1 MEKKHR
7 FSLQKKL
14 VLFTTILAL
23 ITYTTS
29 GIFIY
34 VIYDLVKDSINLSE
48 TSFVIITLLLGII
61 WSGIL
66 AYFAAKLITKP
77 LQRLETATIKAAE
90 GHLDQK
96 IDIPN
101 SKDEI
106 RSLSIAVN
114 TMFTNIQSMVQNIDY
129 HFSNTSHTVEEMKGV
144 AAKASEHSVSITQS
158 TEDIS
163 QGAISAAEAMQGTSE
178 AVEKATNLAE
188 EMQGKLVQ
196 STTKSTSMVQSL
208 EESKYIVH
216 QLVGG
221 IQNLAKEQEVSLKD
235 VERLKTNA
243 EQVETII
250 AMVGDI
256 AEQTNLLALNASI
269 EAARAGE
276 HGKGFAVVAEEIRKL
291 ADESAKA
298 VQQIATLITAMQND
312 VSQIVYK
319 INSHVD
325 HAKQEAESGVS
336 TNDSIEA
343 MSTSVTEVA
352 TEITEIQNLVES
364 QLQFIQSTV
373 KQSQEVAAIAEETS
387 AATEEVSA
395 SVQEQEDTLRQTD
408 ELAQA
413 LENQANGLKKQ
424 IEQFSV

>member
-29 GIFIY
+29 GVFIY
-34 VIYDLVKDSINLSE
+34 VIYDLVRNSINLSE
-48 TSFVIITLLLGII
+48 TSFIIGTLLLGII

-66 AYFAAKLITKP
+66 AYFAARFITKP

-90 GHLDQK
+90 GHLDQE
-96 IDIPN
+96 IEIP
-101 SKDEI
+101 KTEDEI

-114 TMFTNIQSMVQNIDY
+114 TMFSNIQNMVQNIDY
-129 HFSNTSHTVEEMKGV
+129 HFGNTSYTVTEMKKV
-144 AAKASEHSVSITQS
+144 ASKSWEHSVSISQS

-163 QGAISAAEAMQGTSE
+163 GGAISAAEAMQHTTE
-178 AVEKATNLAE
+178 AIEKATNLAE
-188 EMQGKLVQ
+188 EMQEKLEQ
-196 STTKSTSMVQSL
+196 STTKSTSMMGTL
-208 EESKYIVH
+208 TNSKQIVH
-216 QLVGG
+216 QLVSG
-221 IQNLAKEQEVSLKD
+221 IQDLAQEQEISLND
-235 VERLKTNA
+235 VEKLKTNA

-250 AMVGDI
+250 SMVGDI

-276 HGKGFAVVAEEIRKL
+276 HGQGFAVVADEIRKL

-298 VQQIATLITAMQND
+298 VQQISTLITAIQHD
-312 VSQIVYK
+312 VSQVVYK
-319 INSHVD
+319 INGHVD
-325 HAKQEAESGVS
+325 RARKEAQSGES
-336 TNDSIEA
+336 TNQTIEA

-352 TEITEIQNLVES
+352 DEITDIRTLVDT
-364 QLQFIQSTV
+364 QLEFIQSTV
-373 KQSQEVAAIAEETS
+373 RQSQEVAAIAEETS
-387 AATEEVSA
+387 AASEEVSA

-413 LENQANGLKKQ
+413 LEGQANELKKQ

>member
-1 MEKKHR
+1 
-7 FSLQKKL
+7 
-14 VLFTTILAL
+14 
-23 ITYTTS
+23 
-29 GIFIY
+29 
-34 VIYDLVKDSINLSE
+34 
-48 TSFVIITLLLGII
+48 
-61 WSGIL
+61 
-66 AYFAAKLITKP
+66 
-77 LQRLETATIKAAE
+77 
-90 GHLDQK
+90 HLDQK

-163 QGAISAAEAMQGTSE
+163 QGAISAAEA
-178 AVEKATNLAE
+178 
-188 EMQGKLVQ
+188 MQGKLVQ

-312 VSQIVYK
+312 VSQVVYK
-319 INSHVD
+319 INIHVD

-343 MSTSVTEVA
+343 M
-352 TEITEIQNLVES
+352 
-364 QLQFIQSTV
+364 
-373 KQSQEVAAIAEETS
+373 
-387 AATEEVSA
+387 
-395 SVQEQEDTLRQTD
+395 
-408 ELAQA
+408 
-413 LENQANGLKKQ
+413 
-424 IEQFSV
+424 

>member
-1 MEKKHR
+1 
-7 FSLQKKL
+7 
-14 VLFTTILAL
+14 
-23 ITYTTS
+23 
-29 GIFIY
+29 
-34 VIYDLVKDSINLSE
+34 
-48 TSFVIITLLLGII
+48 
-61 WSGIL
+61 
-66 AYFAAKLITKP
+66 
-77 LQRLETATIKAAE
+77 
-90 GHLDQK
+90 
-96 IDIPN
+96 
-101 SKDEI
+101 
-106 RSLSIAVN
+106 
-114 TMFTNIQSMVQNIDY
+114 
-129 HFSNTSHTVEEMKGV
+129 
-144 AAKASEHSVSITQS
+144 
-158 TEDIS
+158 
-163 QGAISAAEAMQGTSE
+163 
-178 AVEKATNLAE
+178 
-188 EMQGKLVQ
+188 
-196 STTKSTSMVQSL
+196 
-208 EESKYIVH
+208 
-216 QLVGG
+216 
-221 IQNLAKEQEVSLKD
+221 
-235 VERLKTNA
+235 
-243 EQVETII
+243 
-250 AMVGDI
+250 MVGDI

-312 VSQIVYK
+312 VSQVVYK